1 MPPRVFLLRHGEAQH
16 NVGPPFPPPD
26 HAQLDP
32 ELTSRGVT
40 QCIAIPTTYPTFF
53 SSLNPADT
61 VILVSPLRR
70 TLQTMLL
77 GFSAHLPSS
86 TNSKPI
92 PVVILP
98 QLQECGAFPCDTGAP
113 LAETKERFPQPWL
126 DWSEVERNVEWNRN
140 EGVFEA
146 TEEKNVARARWVRH
160 FIRSRPEKQVVVISH
175 HGLLRRIV
183 KAPHAH
189 DRLKSPIQWQ
199 NAALREYQY
208 ADPTLADPEADLVRM
223 PDEVRREPS
232 PPHVS

>member
-1 MPPRVFLLRHGEAQH
+1 M
-16 NVGPPFPPPD
+16 
-26 HAQLDP
+26 
-32 ELTSRGVT
+32 T
-40 QCIAIPTTYPTFF
+40 QCIAIPTTYPNFF
-53 SSLNPADT
+53 ASLNPADT

-77 GFSAHLPSS
+77 GFSALLPSS
-86 TNSKPI
+86 TNADPI

-113 LAETKERFPQPWL
+113 LAETKELFPQPWL

-146 TEEKNVARARWVRH
+146 TEDKNVARARWVRH

-189 DRLKSPIQWQ
+189 DRLKSVRRPVPSSSPHSRAPFLTPLAPRARPRPQPIQWQ
-199 NAALREYQY
+199 NAALREYHY